1 MDSDILLNLAT
12 EKTVASTVDGVTE
25 TKSSVS
31 RTSGGVALNSQEGQQ
46 WMYLALLIFALILI
60 DYFPPVKEQAIWLFG
75 AASGA
80 LFAKS
85 KQS

>member
-1 MDSDILLNLAT
+1 MNEIPDVT
-12 EKTVASTVDGVTE
+12 TE
-25 TKSSVS
+25 TKSSIT
-31 RTSGGVALNSQEGQQ
+31 RTSGLSLNSQEGQQ
-46 WMYLALLIFALILI
+46 WMYLGLVLVSILLIDFV
-60 DYFPPVKEQAIWLFG
+60 PNVKEQAIWLFG

>member
-1 MDSDILLNLAT
+1 MTPTPDT
-12 EKTVASTVDGVTE
+12 TTE
-25 TKSSVS
+25 TKSSVT
-31 RTSGGVALNSQEGQQ
+31 RTSGLSLNSQEGQQ
-46 WMYLALLIFALILI
+46 IMYLSLLLLALVLLNYVPLI
-60 DYFPPVKEQAIWLFG
+60 KEQAVWLFG

>member
-1 MDSDILLNLAT
+1 MPEIPDVT
-12 EKTVASTVDGVTE
+12 TE
-25 TKSSVS
+25 TKSSTS
-31 RTSGGVALNSQEGQQ
+31 RTTGLSLNSQEGQQ
-46 WMYLALLIFALILI
+46 WMYLGLMLVSVLLIDFAPLG
-60 DYFPPVKEQAIWLFG
+60 KEQAVWLFG

>member
-1 MDSDILLNLAT
+1 MVPSQPPDVT
-12 EKTVASTVDGVTE
+12 TE
-25 TKSSVS
+25 TKSSVT
-31 RTSGGVALNSQEGQQ
+31 RTSGLSLNSQEGQQ
-46 WMYLALLIFALILI
+46 IMYLSLFLLSIALLVLLPAL
-60 DYFPPVKEQAIWLFG
+60 KEQATWLFG

>member
-1 MDSDILLNLAT
+1 MTPTPNTI
-12 EKTVASTVDGVTE
+12 TE
-25 TKSSVS
+25 TKSSVT
-31 RTSGGVALNSQEGQQ
+31 RTSGLSLNSQEGQQ
-46 WMYLALLIFALILI
+46 WMYLALLMTALILI
-60 DYFPPVKEQAIWLFG
+60 DWVPLVKEQAIWLFG

>member
-1 MDSDILLNLAT
+1 MPDTPDVTTEVKTTAT
-12 EKTVASTVDGVTE
+12 
-25 TKSSVS
+25 
-31 RTSGGVALNSQEGQQ
+31 RTSGLSLNSQEGQQ
-46 WMYLALLIFALILI
+46 WMYLALLFAALFFIQFAPLLK
-60 DYFPPVKEQAIWLFG
+60 DQAVWLFG

>member
-1 MDSDILLNLAT
+1 MSEIPDVT
-12 EKTVASTVDGVTE
+12 TE
-25 TKSSVS
+25 TKSSIT
-31 RTSGGVALNSQEGQQ
+31 RTSGLSLNSQEGQQ
-46 WMYLALLIFALILI
+46 WMYLGLVLVSILLIDFV
-60 DYFPPVKEQAIWLFG
+60 PNVKEQAIWLFG